1 VQSAQTS
8 SQQALARL
16 HAQEAA
22 LLKKLA
28 EVRQSMAKALE
39 KSGK

>member
-1 VQSAQTS
+1 VTRKEAV
-8 SQQALARL
+8 AKLR
-16 HAQEAA
+16 AQEAV